1 MIQVRHKPRRFA
13 HVVVERVVDELAVA
27 DARVAAQARGIER
40 IGVVMTDA
48 VHRADAGKD
57 ALAAAAETGHHM
69 MRTRAQADHLVRAR
83 GLGVDAHV
91 RAVRRRADG
100 NEIRRVAVMVDDA
113 DAVENRVGHKRAQL
127 VFIAAIVRAVG
138 NENRQV
144 RIRHAAA
151 LVEIRHQ
158 RGDHLVL
165 PHPETRHI
173 ADDERHAVAR
183 RDPRGQRQRVNR
195 RVQRLCQR
203 RGNILDGRHA
213 VSMQLAQHVFHPAE
227 SKRYRRRI

>member
-1 MIQVRHKPRRFA
+1 
-13 HVVVERVVDELAVA
+13 
-27 DARVAAQARGIER
+27 
-40 IGVVMTDA
+40 
-48 VHRADAGKD
+48 
-57 ALAAAAETGHHM
+57 
-69 MRTRAQADHLVRAR
+69 
-83 GLGVDAHV
+83 
-91 RAVRRRADG
+91 
-100 NEIRRVAVMVDDA
+100 MVDDA

-158 RGDHLVL
+158 RGDHLIL
-165 PHPETRHI
+165 PHPEARHI

-213 VSMQLAQHVFHPAE
+213 VPMQLAQHVFFIQRNRNGTVAV
-227 SKRYRRRI
+227 SKRIILHLFYASAAFHS